1 MALTR
6 ASHCS
11 ACLRKSSMFFMLSSS
26 FEGLSG
32 GSGGA
37 GVDARPGVTEP
48 VRRREPVVR
57 DGGLLPSAGDE
68 ARTEP
73 SPLRRN
79 RFCAVPRLRLPG
91 AEASRRGSPGLGGR
105 ICRWVGMRMMRGM
118 SDFLVAGVRGRRE
131 PIGTGARV
139 SSRLRATHPG
149 RRRVEALVGH
159 RRGCRR
165 SAVWPSS
172 AGYVCS
178 RPSRNITALLAN
190 LARAVRE
197 IDKN

>member
-1 MALTR
+1 MWTVGAIPARICAGVTSGGSISRICVVRSGGNRRSASAPMALTR

-48 VRRREPVVR
+48 VRRREPAVR

-105 ICRWVGMRMMRGM
+105 ICRWVGM
-118 SDFLVAGVRGRRE
+118 
-131 PIGTGARV
+131 
-139 SSRLRATHPG
+139 
-149 RRRVEALVGH
+149 
-159 RRGCRR
+159 
-165 SAVWPSS
+165 
-172 AGYVCS
+172 
-178 RPSRNITALLAN
+178 
-190 LARAVRE
+190 
-197 IDKN
+197 

>member
-1 MALTR
+1 
-6 ASHCS
+6 
-11 ACLRKSSMFFMLSSS
+11 MFFMLSSS

-48 VRRREPVVR
+48 VRRREPAVR

-105 ICRWVGMRMMRGM
+105 VLPPTLPLFRPI
-118 SDFLVAGVRGRRE
+118 VRLPAPPPPKPE
-131 PIGTGARV
+131 RV
-139 SSRLRATHPG
+139 SLWDTRGEASCF
-149 RRRVEALVGH
+149 VE
-159 RRGCRR
+159 
-165 SAVWPSS
+165 
-172 AGYVCS
+172 
-178 RPSRNITALLAN
+178 RPTSTRPL
-190 LARAVRE
+190 
-197 IDKN
+197 DSWS